1 MASGFDVNEFAANPS
16 REAFEKCCKANL
28 VLVAQHFGIDIGNF
42 KLKKEI
48 KPVVLE
54 GLVQQGVLG
63 HSPEV
68 GLSGAALPETLET
81 GGSPSVLPNGE
92 SLSFSPTPTGSLDE
106 VKLKVRLA
114 RLNREREDRMEKE
127 KRETAEKA
135 RALKAEHDHQLAM
148 RRLELDFQMKQA
160 ISLRKLELESVTL
173 QPVAGATSPA
183 SVAPATLAAPAPT
196 SGTSSSTITSPALQG
211 PKADILRHIELPPF
225 RESEVDSFFQTFERL
240 AVMLNWPKQNWST
253 LLQCKLTGKA
263 QHVIASLPLV
273 DSLDYDVCKTAV
285 LRAYE
290 LVPEAYRQQFRSYQK
305 DPTKTFVEF
314 AREKGALFDKW
325 CVASKANTFESLRE
339 LILLEEFKKCAPER
353 CVVYLNEKKVT
364 SLSEGAIC
372 ADEYVLTHKE
382 VFVTP
387 SGQSSSSVCPDDT
400 TSPGGSKVNRECF
413 YCHKRGHVMA
423 DCLMLKHKQQANE
436 SSSG

>member
-1 MASGFDVNEFAANPS
+1 MASNVDGFVSNPS
-16 REAFEKCCKANL
+16 REAFETCCKADL

-42 KLKKEI
+42 KLKREI

-63 HSPEV
+63 HSSKV

-81 GGSPSVLPNGE
+81 GGSPSVLPKGE

-127 KRETAEKA
+127 KRETAEKT
-135 RALKAEHDHQLAM
+135 RAQKAEHDHQLAM
-148 RRLELDFQMKQA
+148 RRLELEFQMEQA
-160 ISLRKLELESVTL
+160 TRLRKLELESVAL
-173 QPVAGATSPA
+173 PPVAGATSPA
-183 SVAPATLAAPAPT
+183 SPPATLAAHAST
-196 SGTSSSTITSPALQG
+196 SGTASSTIISPALQG

-273 DSLDYDVCKTAV
+273 DSLDYDVCKAAV

-290 LVPEAYRQQFRSYQK
+290 LVPEAYRQQFRGFQK

-325 CVASKANTFESLRE
+325 CAASKANTFELLRE
-339 LILLEEFKKCAPER
+339 LILLEEFKKCTPDR

-387 SGQSSSSVCPDDT
+387 SSSSACPDDT

-413 YCHKRGHVMA
+413 YCHKWGHVMA
-423 DCLMLKHKQQANE
+423 DCLMLKHKQPE
-436 SSSG
+436 SSQVPP